1 MRNKN
6 GLEFAVNFSESEKR
20 HDPMV
25 PLEFE
30 HHMQSVIGWQLYR
43 ELIPNNVCEL
53 KLADIKKVYLKYIQ
67 QLSHVFEM
75 NGQTADAELQDKMNR
90 LWARTKLQI
99 KKSKTI
105 EELNLLIIATLGDAY
120 FDALGGMK
128 YTMNNKVRRKELIL
142 NAHRSITYSQTIQQ
156 RACQIFDLLQDSFK
170 RDDCEGKLEEL
181 KVHYRTMKADEF
193 ARWAYVNYCSELG
206 KL

>member
-6 GLEFAVNFSESEKR
+6 GSDFTVNFSESEKR
-20 HDPMV
+20 RDPMI

-43 ELIPNNVCEL
+43 ELVPNDVCEL

-67 QLSHVFEM
+67 QLSRVFEI
-75 NGQTADAELQDKMNR
+75 NGQTADAELQNKMDR

-99 KKSKTI
+99 KKSRTI

-120 FDALGGMK
+120 FNALGGMK
-128 YTMNNKVRRKELIL
+128 YTMNNKVRKQDLLL
-142 NAHRSITYSQTIQQ
+142 NAHRSITYSQTIRQ
-156 RACQIFDLLQDSFK
+156 RACQIFDLLQDSFM
-170 RDDCEGKLEEL
+170 RDNCEEKLEEL
-181 KVHYRTMKADEF
+181 KVRYSTMEADEF
-193 ARWAYVNYCSELG
+193 ARWAYVNYCSELSE
-206 KL
+206 L